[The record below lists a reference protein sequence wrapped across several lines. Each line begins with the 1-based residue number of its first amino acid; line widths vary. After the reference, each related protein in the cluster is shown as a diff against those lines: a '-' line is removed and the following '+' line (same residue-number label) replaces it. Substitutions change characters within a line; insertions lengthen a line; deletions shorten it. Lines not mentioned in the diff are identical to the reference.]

1 MKKGPSDQVILVATN
16 VPDLA
21 LARKMGVHLVEQ
33 KLAACVNI
41 LSPCESVYRWQGKVE
56 TAQEVPLLIKTVRR
70 QYEALCS
77 SILAMHP
84 YEVPEII
91 VLPLE
96 EGLPAYLGWV
106 RAEAIGNV
114 GESAV

>member
-1 MKKGPSDQVILVATN
+1 MKNGPSDQVMLVVTN

-21 LARKMGVHLVEQ
+21 LARKMGAYLVEQ

-56 TAQEVPLLIKTVRR
+56 SAEEVPLLIKTVRR
-70 QYEALCS
+70 QYEALCA
-77 SILAMHP
+77 SIVAMHP
-84 YEVPEII
+84 YDVPEII
-91 VLPLE
+91 ALPVE

-106 RAEAIGNV
+106 RAETAGTA
-114 GESAV
+114 GETAV

>member
-1 MKKGPSDQVILVATN
+1 MKKGPSDQVMLVVTN

-21 LARKMGVHLVEQ
+21 LARKMGAHLVEQ

-56 TAQEVPLLIKTVRR
+56 YAEEVPLLIKTVRR
-70 QYEALCS
+70 QYEALCA
-77 SILAMHP
+77 SIVAMHP

-106 RAEAIGNV
+106 RAETIGIV

>member
-1 MKKGPSDQVILVATN
+1 MKKGPSDQVMLVVTN

-21 LARKMGVHLVEQ
+21 LARKMGAHLVEQ

-56 TAQEVPLLIKTVRR
+56 QAEEVPLLIKTVRHR
-70 QYEALCS
+70 YEALCA
-77 SILAMHP
+77 SIVAMHP
-84 YEVPEII
+84 YEVPEIV

-106 RAEAIGNV
+106 RAETAVPV

>member
-1 MKKGPSDQVILVATN
+1 MKNGPSDQVMLVLTN

-21 LARKMGVHLVEQ
+21 LARKMGAHLVEQ

-56 TAQEVPLLIKTVRR
+56 NAQEVPLLIKTVRHR
-70 QYEALCS
+70 YEALCA
-77 SILAMHP
+77 SIASMHP
-84 YEVPEII
+84 YDVPEIMA
-91 VLPLE
+91 LPLE
-96 EGLPAYLGWV
+96 AGLPAYLGWV
-106 RAEAIGNV
+106 RAETAVPV